1 MKHVF
6 SLVVFLAAVV
16 SQFAF
21 GLEHKLVFSA
31 QQTAAIE
38 KIIDEHLVNHP
49 EVLIKMVTALKAKQA
64 EAQRLASEQA
74 IKSQIDP
81 LFHAKHSPVIGP
93 QDAAV
98 TVVEFFDYQCG
109 HCKAMAAIVSDVLKE
124 NKSVRFIFK
133 ELPIFGADSNTAAK
147 VALAASKQKAY
158 LPVHDALFKQS
169 AGFSPKAMAK
179 LMKAQGLNVGKM
191 KATLKEKWIEE
202 ELKSNSDIAQALKI
216 EGTPAFIIANKD
228 LTQFEFIPG
237 AISKEDLLKKIQAI
251 HT

>member
-1 MKHVF
+1 MKHLFSLIVFFVVVVGHSAFALAHKVVF
-6 SLVVFLAAVV
+6 SS
-16 SQFAF
+16 SQE
-21 GLEHKLVFSA
+21 L
-31 QQTAAIE
+31 AIE

-49 EVLIKMVTALKAKQA
+49 EVLIRMVAALKAKQA
-64 EAQRLASEQA
+64 EAQRLASEKA

-124 NKSVRFIFK
+124 NKSVRFVFK

-147 VALAASKQKAY
+147 VALAASTQKAY
-158 LPVHDALFKQS
+158 LPMHDALFKQT
-169 AGFSPKAMAK
+169 AGFDSKAMAK

-228 LTQFEFIPG
+228 LTKFEFIPG
-237 AISKEDLLKKIQAI
+237 AISKEDLLKKIQAM